1 MMILYFCIAIGA
13 TTIGAV
19 TGMGGGVF
27 MKPIL
32 DILGDFPVSTISI
45 LSAITVFAMALVSVY
60 RQRNSDQ
67 KPETAVAVPLA
78 VGAVVG
84 GNVGSLLLSRLM
96 AGMPGARVTLV
107 QNVVLAALVVFVVIY
122 MRNKERIISPKLSGA
137 VPSALV
143 GLALGVI
150 ASFLGIGG
158 GPINVAL
165 IVLLFDYSTK
175 KAAACSLITILFS
188 QAAKLVQTALT
199 VSFASFDLQM
209 APVMVI
215 GAIAGGTIGA
225 VIAKGIDEKA
235 TNRLFQGAQVLI
247 LLICAVNILRNR

>member
-1 MMILYFCIAIGA
+1 MILYFLIAIGA
-13 TTIGAV
+13 TTLGAI

-45 LSAITVFAMALVSVY
+45 LSAITVFSMALVSVY
-60 RQRNSDQ
+60 RQRKNEE

-78 VGAVVG
+78 IGAVVG
-84 GNVGSLLLSRLM
+84 GNVGSLLLGRLV
-96 AGMPGARVTLV
+96 AGMSGARMTLV
-107 QNVVLAALVVFVVIY
+107 QNAILAALVVFVVIY
-122 MRNKERIISPKLSGA
+122 MRNKSRIPSPKLGGT

-143 GLALGVI
+143 GLALGVF

-165 IVLLFDYSTK
+165 IVLLFDYPTK

-199 VSFASFDLQM
+199 VGFAGFDLQM
-209 APVMVI
+209 APVMVV
-215 GAIAGGTIGA
+215 GAILGGTLGA
-225 VIAKGIDEKA
+225 AIAKGIDEDK
-235 TNRLFQGAQVLI
+235 TDKLFQAAQVLI
-247 LLICAVNILRNR
+247 LIICAVNIVRNSG